1 MADKRSRRGTLP
13 TRRAPLSQLFQ
24 PDLEPE
30 PVSPD
35 SLGATVPVTI
45 DGHELKVPLGTTILE
60 AAKSIGVHIPTL
72 CYHPDLEIAG
82 ICRVCVVEVEGSRTL
97 VGACHTPIAPGM
109 VIRTRTPKVLAA
121 RRAAV
126 ELLQAGHDAV
136 CVVDPDCQ
144 RCTLHDLCADLE
156 VRPVGFRVRQR
167 RHYAVEEISPFIRRD
182 LSKCILCRRCVLACN
197 EIAGKHVFAMGYRG
211 FNSKVIVDCDVPLD
225 KTVCRD
231 CGICIDYCPTNALT
245 WPREGAA

>member
-1 MADKRSRRGTLP
+1 MN
-13 TRRAPLSQLFQ
+13 LSKG
-24 PDLEPE
+24 DG
-30 PVSPD
+30 PVGEIS
-35 SLGATVPVTI
+35 VVI
-45 DGHELKVPLGTTILE
+45 DGRETSGPPGQTILE
-60 AAKSIGVHIPTL
+60 AAAQVGIEIPTL
-72 CYHPDLEIAG
+72 CYSPDLSPTG
-82 ICRVCVVEVEGSRTL
+82 VCRICVVEVEGARTL
-97 VGACHTPIAPGM
+97 VGACHTPITPGM

-144 RCTLHDLCADLE
+144 RCLLHDLCADLE
-156 VRPVGFRVRQR
+156 VRPVGFKVRQR
-167 RHYAVEEISPFIRRD
+167 RHYEVEEISPFIRRD

-211 FNSKVIVDCDVPLD
+211 FNSKVIVDRDVPLD
-225 KTVCRD
+225 KEVCRD

-245 WPREGAA
+245 WPRVGEAQHEPA